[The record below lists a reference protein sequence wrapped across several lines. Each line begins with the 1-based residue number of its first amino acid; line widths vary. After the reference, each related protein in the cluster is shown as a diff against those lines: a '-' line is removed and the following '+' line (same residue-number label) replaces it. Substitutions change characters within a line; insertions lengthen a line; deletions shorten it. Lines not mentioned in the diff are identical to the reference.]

1 MNTTPQHQVSAPA
14 RPSNAY
20 VPPAAAR
27 RRPDTAAAPAVE
39 VPADTLAEA
48 IPIFKVGYRK
58 VRSTVIVFPDR
69 RVRCVTPKLAALETV
84 AEHQELLLSFADSA
98 EARRQP
104 LKMLQQA
111 TGVMREIMP
120 FMIPDDG
127 DREFLIEKFDDE
139 RVEETEL
146 ITQLLKAF
154 TYLMGTLTG
163 AQAANPPAARE
174 VEAPEPEDVPE
185 APTEAEEFTAEDPGG
200 RFGITAT
207 QHDPALAY
215 HHRESEGGDAA
226 AEDVEAA

>member
-1 MNTTPQHQVSAPA
+1 MDTTPQYQATAPA

-20 VPPAAAR
+20 VPPAAK
-27 RRPDTAAAPAVE
+27 RRPAGAPSVE
-39 VPADTLAEA
+39 VPDDLAPEA

-84 AEHQELLLSFADSA
+84 AEHQELLMSFADSA

-104 LKMLQQA
+104 LKMLNQA
-111 TGVMREIMP
+111 TGVMRDIMP
-120 FMIPDDG
+120 FMIPDDE
-127 DREFLIEKFDDE
+127 DRAFLMGKFDDE

-163 AQAANPPAARE
+163 AQAASAPAGAA
-174 VEAPEPEDVPE
+174 VEAPEPEDAPE
-185 APTEAEEFTAEDPGG
+185 APSETDEF
-200 RFGITAT
+200 
-207 QHDPALAY
+207 AL
-215 HHRESEGGDAA
+215 AA